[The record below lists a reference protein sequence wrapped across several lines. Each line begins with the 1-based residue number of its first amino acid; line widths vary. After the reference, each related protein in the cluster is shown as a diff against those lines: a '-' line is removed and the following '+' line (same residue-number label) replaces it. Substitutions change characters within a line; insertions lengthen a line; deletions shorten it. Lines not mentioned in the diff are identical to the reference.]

1 MADNGNGN
9 SLGRPRLTGPRVVVT
24 GMGAFTP
31 IGNTPEAYWTNLVAG
46 VSGIGPITS
55 FDAKDLQVK
64 IAGEVKDFT
73 PGDWMEAREA
83 RRINRFA
90 QLAIASARQALADS
104 GLAITD
110 ENADRIAVMFNTG
123 GGGVT
128 ATYDESVVAYTKGLS
143 RVSPLFLQGMI
154 ANMAACQ
161 VSLVFGIKGP
171 LVTSVAACASSVYS
185 FIDAYHMLRRGEV
198 DAVVAGGTESTL
210 NGLAI
215 ASLQNMHALSRST
228 RPATEVSRPF
238 DKERDG
244 FVFAEGAGAV
254 ILETEE
260 HARARGAHIYAEV
273 LGGAQTG
280 DAYHV
285 TAPAPGGAGA
295 ALAMRRAIT
304 WAGLEPPDIDLIVAH
319 GTSTPLN
326 DAAETAAIKTVF
338 GEHAHQV
345 AITAPKSMIGHGM
358 GSAGVHSGI
367 AAIFAIR
374 DQLVP
379 PTLNLTM
386 PDPECDL
393 DYTPNAAR
401 PTKIDRAI
409 VNGFGFGG
417 MNAVT
422 VIQRYE
428 G

>member
-1 MADNGNGN
+1 MVDNGT
-9 SLGRPRLTGPRVVVT
+9 GRTPPAGPRVVIT
-24 GMGAFTP
+24 GLGAFTP
-31 IGNTPEAYWTNLVAG
+31 IGNSPEEYWKNLVEG

-64 IAGEVKDFT
+64 VAGEVKDFR

-90 QLAIASARQALADS
+90 QLAVASARQALDDS
-104 GLAITD
+104 GLTITD
-110 ENADRIAVMFNTG
+110 ENADQIAVIFNTG

-128 ATYDESVVAYTKGLS
+128 ATYEESVVAYTKGLS

-161 VSLVFGIKGP
+161 VSLIFGIKGP
-171 LVTSVAACASSVYS
+171 LVTSVAACASSIYS

-198 DAVVAGGTESTL
+198 VAVVAGGTESTL

-215 ASLQNMHALSRST
+215 ASLQNMHALSRSP
-228 RPATEVSRPF
+228 RPANEVSRPF
-238 DKERDG
+238 DKARDG

-295 ALAMRRAIT
+295 ALAMKRAIT
-304 WAGLEPPDIDLIVAH
+304 WAGLVPTDIDLIVAH

-326 DAAETAAIKTVF
+326 DAAETAAIKTAF
-338 GEHAHQV
+338 GDHAYRV

-358 GSAGVHSGI
+358 GTAGVHSSL
-367 AAIFAIR
+367 AAIFALR
-374 DQLVP
+374 DQIVP
-379 PTLNLTM
+379 PTLNLTT
-386 PDPECDL
+386 PDPDCDL
-393 DYTPNAAR
+393 DYTPNQAR
-401 PTKIDRAI
+401 PLKIDRAI
-409 VNGFGFGG
+409 INGFGFGG

-422 VIQRYE
+422 VLQKYE

>member
-1 MADNGNGN
+1 MVDNITERA
-9 SLGRPRLTGPRVVVT
+9 RPAGPRVVIT
-24 GMGAFTP
+24 GQWAFTP
-31 IGNTPEAYWTNLVAG
+31 NGNSPEEYWKNLVEG

-55 FDAKDLQVK
+55 FDGKDLQVK
-64 IAGEVKDFT
+64 VAGEVKDFR

-90 QLAIASARQALADS
+90 QLAVASARQALDDS

-110 ENADRIAVMFNTG
+110 ENADQIAVIFNTG

-128 ATYDESVVAYTKGLS
+128 ATYEESVVAYTKGVS

-161 VSLVFGIKGP
+161 VSLIFGIKGP

-198 DAVVAGGTESTL
+198 VAVVAGGTESTL

-228 RPATEVSRPF
+228 RPASEVSRPF
-238 DKERDG
+238 DKDRDG

-260 HARARGAHIYAEV
+260 HALARGAHIYAEV

-295 ALAMRRAIT
+295 ALAMKRAIT
-304 WAGLEPPDIDLIVAH
+304 WAGLVPTDIDLIVAH

-326 DAAETAAIKTVF
+326 DAAETAAIKTAF
-338 GEHAHQV
+338 GEHAYRV

-358 GSAGVHSGI
+358 GTAGVHSGL
-367 AAIFAIR
+367 AAIFALR

-379 PTLNLTM
+379 PTLNLHT
-386 PDPECDL
+386 PDPDCDL
-393 DYTPNAAR
+393 DYTPNQAR
-401 PTKIDRAI
+401 PLKIDRAI
-409 VNGFGFGG
+409 INGFGFGG

-422 VIQRYE
+422 VLQKYE
-428 G
+428 V